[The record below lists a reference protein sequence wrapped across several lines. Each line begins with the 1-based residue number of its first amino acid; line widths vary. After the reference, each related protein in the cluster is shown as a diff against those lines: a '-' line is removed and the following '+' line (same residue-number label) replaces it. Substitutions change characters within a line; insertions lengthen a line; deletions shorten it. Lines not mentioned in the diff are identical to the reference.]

1 MIEWACECATTD
13 AGLTVSACDVGV
25 CANIC
30 ANISDRWTAV
40 EVDVA
45 TAEIPALIEALLL
58 MHATRGVDVSVLR
71 AELLRVEAR
80 EIVAGTL
87 GALARTARNE

>member
-1 MIEWACECATTD
+1 MIEWTCECATTD

-25 CANIC
+25 R

-58 MHATRGVDVSVLR
+58 MHATRGVDVSAIQAEALR
-71 AELLRVEAR
+71 LDARESVAALLR
-80 EIVAGTL
+80 
-87 GALARTARNE
+87 ALARTARNE

>member
-1 MIEWACECATTD
+1 MIEWTCECATTD

-25 CANIC
+25 R

-58 MHATRGVDVSVLR
+58 MHATRAVAAGLSAAALRLDARESVAALLR
-71 AELLRVEAR
+71 ALD
-80 EIVAGTL
+80 
-87 GALARTARNE
+87 RTARNE

>member
-25 CANIC
+25 CANI
-30 ANISDRWTAV
+30 SDRWTAV
-40 EVDVA
+40 EVDIA
-45 TAEIPALIEALLL
+45 AAEVPALIEALLL
-58 MHATRGVDVSVLR
+58 MHATRGADVSVLR